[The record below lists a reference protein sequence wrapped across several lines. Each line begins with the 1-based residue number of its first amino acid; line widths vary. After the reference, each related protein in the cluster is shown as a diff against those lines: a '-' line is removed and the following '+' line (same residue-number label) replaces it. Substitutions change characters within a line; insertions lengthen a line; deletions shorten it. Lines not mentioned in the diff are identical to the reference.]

1 MGPTR
6 APNTRGTNDTE
17 HSMMAILTGLAL
29 VLAPGALATTPVT
42 DTQTVSLSGDSG
54 RVPIADT
61 AARVRLPSRSSAR
74 AGINVHDANESR
86 QEISDSVAAQR
97 RRAVEYSEW
106 YYRRLTIH
114 KVASYATLPLF
125 VTEYYLGDK
134 LYRDEGTSS
143 TKSAHSA
150 VATGI
155 GVLFGVN
162 TVTGVWNLW
171 DSRHE
176 SQGKARRITHSVL
189 MLASDAGF
197 VATAAMAPEGS
208 DDFENDFENVSDDR
222 QRHRAVAIGSLSV
235 AAAGYVMMLLWK

>member
-1 MGPTR
+1 MCRIPSIVMFAIGLACTPAATR
-6 APNTRGTNDTE
+6 AAQPL
-17 HSMMAILTGLAL
+17 MALEDSGHVAD
-29 VLAPGALATTPVT
+29 VDSGAHG
-42 DTQTVSLSGDSG
+42 SLSRRS
-54 RVPIADT
+54 I
-61 AARVRLPSRSSAR
+61 ARVGIDLNRGIEELSQENADSA
-74 AGINVHDANESR
+74 AP
-86 QEISDSVAAQR
+86 QR
-97 RRAVEYSEW
+97 RRAVEHSEW

-114 KVASYATLPLF
+114 KIASYTTLPLF
-125 VTEYYLGDK
+125 ATEYYLGDK
-134 LYRDEGTSS
+134 LYRDKGTSS

-208 DDFENDFENVSDDR
+208 DDFENVSDDR

>member
-1 MGPTR
+1 MRWSASTV
-6 APNTRGTNDTE
+6 
-17 HSMMAILTGLAL
+17 ILTIAF
-29 VLAPGALATTPVT
+29 AMTPVARSAA
-42 DTQTVSLSGDSG
+42 QPPAVSGDSG
-54 RVPIADT
+54 RVAEADST
-61 AARVRLPSRSSAR
+61 ALAGLPHASLARV
-74 AGINVHDANESR
+74 GIDLNRDAKPRRENT
-86 QEISDSVAAQR
+86 DSIAAQR
-97 RRAVEYSEW
+97 RRAVEHSEW

-125 VTEYYLGDK
+125 ATEYYLGDK

-176 SQGKARRITHSVL
+176 TEGRARRITHSLL

-197 VATAAMAPEGS
+197 VATAAMAPEGE
-208 DDFENDFENVSDDR
+208 DEFEGNSDDR
-222 QRHRAVAIGSLSV
+222 SRHRAVAISSIGV
-235 AAAGYVMMLLWK
+235 ATAGYVMMLFWK

>member
-1 MGPTR
+1 ML
-6 APNTRGTNDTE
+6 AVIAYL
-17 HSMMAILTGLAL
+17 SLTAT
-29 VLAPGALATTPVT
+29 LATTQNAATAQLAV
-42 DTQTVSLSGDSG
+42 VSGDAGLTTRADSAAPTG
-54 RVPIADT
+54 VPRRT
-61 AARVRLPSRSSAR
+61 LAR
-74 AGINVHDANESR
+74 AGFASGDERSGTG
-86 QEISDSVAAQR
+86 QENSDSATAQR
-97 RRAVEYSEW
+97 RRAVEHSDW

-125 VTEYYLGDK
+125 ATEYYLGDK
-134 LYRDEGTSS
+134 LYRDKGTSS

-176 SQGKARRITHSVL
+176 SEGRARRITHSVL

-197 VATAAMAPEGS
+197 AATAALAPEG
-208 DDFENDFENVSDDR
+208 DEGREFGENSNDR
-222 QRHRAVAIGSLSV
+222 SRHRSVAIGSMGV
-235 AAAGYVMMLLWK
+235 AAASYVMMLFWK